1 MSTVVP
7 DAGGVVVISQMRPQ
21 HNQGNGLEEGEN
33 CDAPA
38 SMPKPIV
45 RFYSGEPEV
54 LGTTQIFT
62 GIVLISFDIMMMIV
76 GSVFGALFYTG
87 VPIWAG
93 ILFIIS
99 GSLSVAASVKP
110 TVGKIDYISVIKMH
124 FGTNLPAGR
133 FGGRTAHAP
142 AILQDGGAKGEDGRT
157 DIGTPGIPVPKAP
170 ATLEEITSSDEGGV
184 IPEPD
189 DESSSDFEDDTRPK
203 LFSQVEMNDL
213 VTSSLV
219 MHIITSLAAAG
230 GIVISSIE
238 FILVSQR
245 NSSVLYWTYCAY
257 YKSDTECLGAF
268 YGLDVYYGFLSLNMT
283 LFMLMFCISISTSVF
298 ACKTVCRSSFQE
310 ISVVIYQTT
319 SSAVSDTSRDV
330 PPDSTAAISSA
341 SMTQTRSSWPM

>member
-110 TVGKIDYISVIKMH
+110 TVGK
-124 FGTNLPAGR
+124 
-133 FGGRTAHAP
+133 
-142 AILQDGGAKGEDGRT
+142 
-157 DIGTPGIPVPKAP
+157 
-170 ATLEEITSSDEGGV
+170 
-184 IPEPD
+184 
-189 DESSSDFEDDTRPK
+189 
-203 LFSQVEMNDL
+203 

>member
-93 ILFIIS
+93 I
-99 GSLSVAASVKP
+99 
-110 TVGKIDYISVIKMH
+110 
-124 FGTNLPAGR
+124 
-133 FGGRTAHAP
+133 
-142 AILQDGGAKGEDGRT
+142 
-157 DIGTPGIPVPKAP
+157 
-170 ATLEEITSSDEGGV
+170 
-184 IPEPD
+184 
-189 DESSSDFEDDTRPK
+189 
-203 LFSQVEMNDL
+203 L